1 MDTLLEPKTTTTEVT
16 LPEGKY
22 YIGDLCYVFD
32 NDAWMEVCSLTFEN
46 GRPLQGKFKL
56 ADGREFVMFKT
67 YIGDGV
73 YDIEYNGQAVSY
85 APVDSGTIG
94 AILAEDVNEAIFVNG
109 RSPHFIT
116 NLEEGAVCSVDN
128 DGTMTFGDYEIHTGY

>member
-1 MDTLLEPKTTTTEVT
+1 MDTLLEPKTATTEVT

-22 YIGDLCYVFD
+22 YIGDLCYVLD
-32 NDAWMEVCSLTFEN
+32 DVWEEVCNLTFEN
-46 GRPLQGKFKL
+46 YRPLQGKFKL
-56 ADGREFVMFKT
+56 ADGREFVLFRT

-73 YDIEYNGQAVSY
+73 YDIEYNNQPVSY
-85 APVDSGTIG
+85 TPVDSGTIG

-128 DGTMTFGDYEIHTGY
+128 NGTMTFGDYKIHTGY